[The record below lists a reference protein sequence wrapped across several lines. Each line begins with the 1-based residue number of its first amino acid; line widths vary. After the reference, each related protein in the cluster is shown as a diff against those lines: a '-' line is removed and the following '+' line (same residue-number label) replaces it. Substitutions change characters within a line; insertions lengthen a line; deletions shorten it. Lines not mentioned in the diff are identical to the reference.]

1 MRTLFF
7 CLFIIILALFLDKE
21 VGYPGTRD
29 IRKAHGLVSKVTE
42 AIKSKLAY
50 VGSYFL
56 YQGII
61 AWSCAV
67 NDIEKK

>member
-7 CLFIIILALFLDKE
+7 AYHALFLDKE

-42 AIKSKLAY
+42 AIKSKLAQM
-50 VGSYFL
+50 GSYFL
-56 YQGII
+56 YQATI
-61 AWSCAV
+61 A
-67 NDIEKK
+67 